1 MMTNNEKKAILSNK
15 DLNQVG
21 IRWFMSIE
29 TFNYETQLAGSYAF
43 AVMPALRKIYKD
55 DSELTE
61 AMDNH
66 FKYFNCMPWLTNLIL
81 GATLAL
87 EDNQGIQAKD
97 AVQDLK
103 VSLMG
108 PLSGIGDT
116 FFWGIIRI
124 LACALAIG
132 FAKEGN
138 PIAPFILLLVFNIP
152 NVLTRLITLDLGY
165 NKGAQ
170 ILSEMEKTGRMALFT
185 HCAGIIGAMSIGCM
199 IAMWVSIN
207 CPLQFTLSGSEII
220 IQDYLD
226 QIMPKL
232 LPLACTLGVYG
243 AIKKKVKVQYVIA
256 GIVVIGF
263 VLGILGLISA

>member
-103 VSLMG
+103 VSLM
-108 PLSGIGDT
+108 
-116 FFWGIIRI
+116 
-124 LACALAIG
+124 
-132 FAKEGN
+132 
-138 PIAPFILLLVFNIP
+138 
-152 NVLTRLITLDLGY
+152 
-165 NKGAQ
+165 
-170 ILSEMEKTGRMALFT
+170 
-185 HCAGIIGAMSIGCM
+185 
-199 IAMWVSIN
+199 
-207 CPLQFTLSGSEII
+207 
-220 IQDYLD
+220 
-226 QIMPKL
+226 
-232 LPLACTLGVYG
+232 
-243 AIKKKVKVQYVIA
+243 
-256 GIVVIGF
+256 
-263 VLGILGLISA
+263 